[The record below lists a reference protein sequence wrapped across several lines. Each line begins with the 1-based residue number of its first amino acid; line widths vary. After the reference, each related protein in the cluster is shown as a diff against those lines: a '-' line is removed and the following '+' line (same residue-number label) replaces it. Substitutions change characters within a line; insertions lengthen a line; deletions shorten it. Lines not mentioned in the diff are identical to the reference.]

1 MCEIAPN
8 FIHPEIN
15 KKICDICE
23 AKLEKNIIR
32 KVPQNI
38 LILNQG
44 GRYSK
49 NISNINP
56 FNSGFPGNPVCKI
69 IDEVFLIIFKTNH

>member
-15 KKICDICE
+15 KKICDICK

-32 KVPQNI
+32 KIPQT
-38 LILNQG
+38 
-44 GRYSK
+44 
-49 NISNINP
+49 
-56 FNSGFPGNPVCKI
+56 
-69 IDEVFLIIFKTNH
+69 IFVK